1 MSLPFSKSISVN
13 KSEIEKNSTG
23 DLANRLVRIETRL
36 VRGFEELGI
45 NIDSDDQWFFIDDI
59 NKTIT
64 LKTLGRSFKVL
75 QNLVNKPD
83 KTAKIPYSLY
93 FKNELFGQILVS
105 R

>member
-1 MSLPFSKSISVN
+1 MSLPFSKSISIN
-13 KSEIEKNSTG
+13 KSEIEKNSTR
-23 DLANRLVRIETRL
+23 DFANRLVRIESRL

-45 NIDSDDQWFFIDDI
+45 NIDSDDQWFLIDDV

-75 QNLVNKPD
+75 QNLANKPN
-83 KTAKIPYSLY
+83 KNAKIPYSLY
-93 FKNELFGQILVS
+93 FENELFGQILVS